1 MPRRTGRPP
10 AEPGRTGQLYNSA
23 GCGPSHEIEERY
35 LRSPGLVVE
44 RLRAKPGGESI
55 PVVIGDMAD
64 VPVSGPF
71 PTSRCTSG
79 PDRTAPGPPAKLCPV
94 PAQLITMVALYGI
107 KTGDLK
113 RLLETVQA
121 ILGER
126 LRGGFQPYS
135 LDQIHGTVIRLDG
148 VADAQ
153 SGLIIN
159 PRYAEFTGMPHGMDH
174 ARALEIVTAHLTPP
188 LSIRIGGYGPAT
200 PATFSSR
207 GQHPYERMF
216 SGPGNAF
223 VLMGWPAATVA
234 QGISAR
240 PLDRLRRTMNE
251 ANIVHWYH
259 DSPTGIDNDFHLVV
273 GHHDGVSP
281 AEAAAAVDAVRTY
294 LAQHPVQIDVGVD
307 QVSIIA
313 ADSPTLAPAQF
324 VAPLPVDPG
333 DIAKLY
339 R

>member
-1 MPRRTGRPP
+1 
-10 AEPGRTGQLYNSA
+10 
-23 GCGPSHEIEERY
+23 
-35 LRSPGLVVE
+35 
-44 RLRAKPGGESI
+44 
-55 PVVIGDMAD
+55 
-64 VPVSGPF
+64 
-71 PTSRCTSG
+71 
-79 PDRTAPGPPAKLCPV
+79 
-94 PAQLITMVALYGI
+94 MVALYGT

-113 RLLETVQA
+113 GLLETVQA

-126 LRGGFQPYS
+126 LRGRFQPYS

-148 VADAQ
+148 ATDTR

-159 PRYAEFTGMPHGMDH
+159 PRYLEFTGTPRAIDH

-216 SGPGNAF
+216 AGPGNAF
-223 VLMGWPAATVA
+223 VLMGWPVATVA

-240 PLDRLRRTMNE
+240 PLDQLRRTMNE
-251 ANIVHWYH
+251 ANIFHWYH
-259 DSPTGIDNDFHLVV
+259 DSPTDIDNDFHLVV
-273 GHHDGVSP
+273 GHHDGISP
-281 AEAAAAVDAVRTY
+281 DEAAAAVDAVRTY

-324 VAPLPVDPG
+324 ISPLPADPG